1 MKHPPYCQTRF
12 PLALILNGVTVTPN
26 LFWSTTQETNEGLHL
41 YGAAVSIIEILSLWD
56 EYKKKLL
63 SERGMGFN
71 NCQWCHYFSKSAE
84 NTHKIFFFFFAKNHL
99 HLHCEV
105 FQGHSEH
112 SMAQDGTVW
121 IICTWNM
128 QTSTLPSCTVKW
140 WVSEHVLS
148 HLIASA
154 FKRRQHLICATVRRA
169 LISRQTST
177 VFLES
182 HQVCFVQMYQQ
193 RFIRVHKWTLVCL
206 LVSLFVSPCTSFFFS
221 VIVCINTYH
230 NYKINQFSPSN

>member
-1 MKHPPYCQTRF
+1 MVQTILSAWNTLLTARHVSPWHWYSTVWLSLRISSEALHKKRMKACIYTGLLWASLKFYHCGMNIKKNSWVRGEWDLIIVSGVIISLRARKTPTRF
-12 PLALILNGVTVTPN
+12 
-26 LFWSTTQETNEGLHL
+26 
-41 YGAAVSIIEILSLWD
+41 
-56 EYKKKLL
+56 
-63 SERGMGFN
+63 
-71 NCQWCHYFSKSAE
+71 
-84 NTHKIFFFFFAKNHL
+84 FFFFFAKNHL

-206 LVSLFVSPCTSFFFS
+206 LVSLFVSPCTSFFF
-221 VIVCINTYH
+221 
-230 NYKINQFSPSN
+230 PSLFV

>member
-84 NTHKIFFFFFAKNHL
+84 NTHKIFFFFLLKTIYTY
-99 HLHCEV
+99 
-105 FQGHSEH
+105 
-112 SMAQDGTVW
+112 TVR
-121 IICTWNM
+121 
-128 QTSTLPSCTVKW
+128 
-140 WVSEHVLS
+140 
-148 HLIASA
+148 
-154 FKRRQHLICATVRRA
+154 FFRATV
-169 LISRQTST
+169 S
-177 VFLES
+177 
-182 HQVCFVQMYQQ
+182 
-193 RFIRVHKWTLVCL
+193 IRWHKMVPCGLYAHGTCKLVPCL
-206 LVSLFVSPCTSFFFS
+206 PAQSSDECQSMS
-221 VIVCINTYH
+221 SAI
-230 NYKINQFSPSN
+230 